1 MVFFNK
7 KNAEKGPTQLLLRP
21 FPIRIFGH
29 QKNPGSPGVS
39 GPSNDHSFTE
49 PSLEA
54 VAMAD
59 ELAVM
64 KPQRLTISPST
75 TDLLYTQPSYLPGG

>member
-1 MVFFNK
+1 MFFLQQ
-7 KNAEKGPTQLLLRP
+7 KNAEKALQTA
-21 FPIRIFGH
+21 FSIRHFCH
-29 QKNPGSPGVS
+29 QFSGNFPGSE

-64 KPQRLTISPST
+64 KPQRLTVSVF
-75 TDLLYTQPSYLPGG
+75 QGGKFLRRRPICQ